1 MSNTVFIESYFAQIG
16 NTVPAHSNRCFSL
29 RFERQGRW
37 LGQRTATL
45 TMASMCTSRKLRLL
59 CLHGM
64 YQDAITFASK
74 TNLLRHANAGV
85 NFVYLDGPFTIVPP
99 ILVCQR
105 KRSSASFGKLKV
117 GHCAKKK
124 AEFRAWWR
132 PLSAHEDDFSQL
144 DSDRSVLISYLRQ
157 KLDEIGTVDGVIGF
171 SQGASLAAWMCS
183 KQARAELQWSPKV
196 VVLIGSYL
204 SYPPFSLD
212 SGIISGMASLHMFGS
227 NDYVIPAAKSQQV
240 MNIFKKHET
249 TNYPVLTS
257 VHTQGHVIPK
267 CDKSIK
273 LFESFISDQQQKL
286 HGCSSISSSRSL
298 ETCEREELTPSEAQA
313 SQRVCMV

>member
-1 MSNTVFIESYFAQIG
+1 
-16 NTVPAHSNRCFSL
+16 
-29 RFERQGRW
+29 
-37 LGQRTATL
+37 
-45 TMASMCTSRKLRLL
+45 MCTSRKLRLL

-99 ILVCQR
+99 IL
-105 KRSSASFGKLKV
+105 
-117 GHCAKKK
+117 KK